1 MTFGAFVKHFEICG
15 QKGCVRVVITSEKE
29 KTVKLKFEVILI
41 RPFLFLLGFLF
52 SCWEETELQTSELR
66 SGQQSWPLS
75 QEINLPVA

>member
-41 RPFLFLLGFLF
+41 CPFLFLLGFFFF
-52 SCWEETELQTSELR
+52 SVGKKQNCKLV
-66 SGQQSWPLS
+66 
-75 QEINLPVA
+75 NLEVANSLDLWAKK